1 VSAARRPF
9 LWIVAACAVIAGCAP
24 RAGTLAGVPAPER
37 ALPRVELP
45 AGRQRVVFRWR
56 YEEAEGFTARGE
68 GVARIAPPDSGRLD
82 FFLDGGFGSGYAMLV
97 GDQLTTPGDLGRRLI
112 PPGPMLWAALGRVAL
127 PAARDTSVTVAGDTL
142 RAELRGS
149 PTWRVMLV
157 GSRLTRLDRIV
168 DGRVVEW
175 VTRDTS
181 ALRYR
186 HETERRS
193 LSLDVTRT
201 EAADA
206 FPASIWRR

>member
-1 VSAARRPF
+1 VSAASRRV
-9 LWIVAACAVIAGCAP
+9 LCAVGAASLLTGCAP
-24 RAGTLAGVPAPER
+24 RAGTLAGAPAPER

-82 FFLDGGFGSGYAMLV
+82 FFLEGGFGSGYAILV

-127 PAARDTSVTVAGDTL
+127 PTSRDTSVTVAGDTL

-149 PTWRVMLV
+149 PTWRIMLV
-157 GSRLTRLDRIV
+157 GSRLARLDRII

-175 VTRDTS
+175 VTRDSS

-201 EAADA
+201 GAADA